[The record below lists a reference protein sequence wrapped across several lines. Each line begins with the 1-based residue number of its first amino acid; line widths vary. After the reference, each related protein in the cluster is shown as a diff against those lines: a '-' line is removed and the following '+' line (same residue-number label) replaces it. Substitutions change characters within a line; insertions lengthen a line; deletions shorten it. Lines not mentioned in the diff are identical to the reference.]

1 MEFLFLLANSTKM
14 CYTYDNLSRVTEV
27 GAVAGLVVGVGIDLF
42 FRYVVDDHIT
52 YIVENN

>member
-14 CYTYDNLSRVTEV
+14 CSTYDNLSRVTEV